1 VENNYIKIIEERWD
15 FLIVLDACRYDY
27 FKDVYEKYFS
37 GELKKGISLGSTT
50 SEWLEKSFPGNYK
63 NIIYISGNP
72 IINSSL
78 KIEGFDAKSHFYKV
92 VDVWNFGWNEELGTV
107 LPDKINKAALDYI
120 SKFHKK
126 KFIVHYLQP
135 HEPYISE
142 KYTHEILLDLFRSQN
157 GLQWDQGIW
166 ARQRSPFEK
175 LLHLL
180 FVRTKIMKNTWKI
193 REILKLPPL
202 QPMEAVKR
210 IYGTDGLRE
219 AYKENLDI
227 VLHHVSELC
236 KKILLDEPSK
246 RIVITSDHGEFLGEN
261 GNFCHRRG
269 SKEHIL
275 LRVPFLIVE
284 NVIY

>member
-1 VENNYIKIIEERWD
+1 MINNIIKVMEENWD
-15 FLIVLDACRYDY
+15 YLLILDACRYDY
-27 FKDVYEKYFS
+27 FKDVYKKYFS
-37 GELKKGISLGSTT
+37 GEFKKGISLGSTT
-50 SEWLEKSFPGNYK
+50 SEWLEKSFPDNYQ

-78 KIEGFDAKSHFYKV
+78 KIEGFDAKNHFYKI
-92 VDVWNFGWNEELGTV
+92 VDVWNFGWDEKLSTV
-107 LPDKINKAALDYI
+107 IPDKINETTLNYI
-120 SKFHKK
+120 LKFHDK

-142 KYTHEILLDLFRSQN
+142 KYSDEILLELFRSQN

-175 LLHLL
+175 FLRLL
-180 FVRTKIMKNTWKI
+180 FVKTRLMKNTWKI
-193 REILKLPPL
+193 REMLNLPPL

-210 IYGTDGLRE
+210 IYGTDGLKD
-219 AYKENLDI
+219 AYKENLEI
-227 VLHHVSELC
+227 ILHHVAELC

-246 RIVITSDHGEFLGEN
+246 RIIITSDHGEFLGEK

-269 SKEHIL
+269 SKDSIL
-275 LRVPFLIVE
+275 LEVPFLKVKTV
-284 NVIY
+284 N